1 MSAFVIVDISV
12 KNEMA
17 YQEYIAEITPSVA
30 AYNGKYLVRGGKPQ
44 TLDGNWQSS
53 RIVIMEYPSR
63 DRAIEWLEAEE
74 LRAIHDKR
82 RQNSHYCNMIVCDS
96 L

>member
-53 RIVIMEYPSR
+53 RIVIMEYPTLFQTCCKYVLTTRTEGKDTLHFKPSPAR
-63 DRAIEWLEAEE
+63 TR
-74 LRAIHDKR
+74 
-82 RQNSHYCNMIVCDS
+82 VTV
-96 L
+96 